1 MKERRMQ
8 QALADAIAGSPL
20 WPHGAGVIVARPGDI
35 ATEILTA
42 VGKAGLVALVGE
54 PDNIESEY
62 GAATFARSS
71 EWTVTVFSQEV
82 SNATGIDNLAAAGL
96 VREILADSNPSGFWA
111 EPLGRCRIRF
121 GGEQEGIAARDV
133 TFTAAYQS

>member
-1 MKERRMQ
+1 MKERTMQ
-8 QALADAIAGSPL
+8 QALADSILASPL
-20 WPHGAGVIVARPGDI
+20 WPHGAGVIVSRPGDI
-35 ATEILTA
+35 ATQILTE

-71 EWTVTVFSQEV
+71 EWTISIFTSEI
-82 SNATGIDNLAAAGL
+82 SNPTGVDNLAAAGL
-96 VREILADSNPSGFWA
+96 VREILADTNPGGLWA

-121 GGEQEGIAARDV
+121 GGEEEGIAARDV